1 MTWLDELTTDV
12 GWELAA
18 SLITVVIAVATLFIL
33 RFLVRRWAKRVE
45 TRYGASDH
53 LAERERAQRLSTLTE
68 VSMVVVSIVVLVVA
82 GLTVMAIWGVPMSPL
97 LAVGATV
104 GIAIGFGAQDLVRD
118 VIAGFLIL
126 VEDQYAI
133 GDVVS
138 IADVSGT
145 VDEIRL
151 RTTVL
156 RDLEGSQH
164 HVPNGQIRVASNL
177 TAGFSRVVVDVPVAY
192 DTDIDFAIAV
202 ISHEAESLAADPEW
216 SGMFLEEPK
225 NLGVNKLGD
234 SAVDIRITLTTD
246 TERRW
251 VVKREFLKRIKIRLD
266 QEGIEIPFRYLNV
279 ITRDLDS

>member
-1 MTWLDELTTDV
+1 MTWFDEIETQA
-12 GWELAA
+12 GWEILA
-18 SLITVVIAVATLFIL
+18 SLFTVVIAVVTLFIV
-33 RFLVRRWAKRVE
+33 RFALKRWTKRVE
-45 TRYGASDH
+45 SRYGASDH
-53 LAERERAQRLSTLTE
+53 LAERERAERLHTLTG
-68 VSMVVVSIVVLVVA
+68 VSMVVASIVVWSVV
-82 GLTVMAIWGVPMSPL
+82 GLTIMAIWGVPMSPL

-104 GIAIGFGAQDLVRD
+104 GVAVGFGAQDVVRD

-138 IADVSGT
+138 IAGVAGT
-145 VDEIRL
+145 VEEIRL

-202 ISHEAESLAADPEW
+202 ISHEAQAFAADPEW

-279 ITRDLDS
+279 ITRDLNS